1 MHNKILFVILIIS
14 LVIGASTLTR
24 GHQWGDDFAWY
35 ILQAKSIWNG
45 TTNEFIQQS
54 AFTNDQSTT
63 YVGPLAYPWG
73 YPLLLIPS
81 YVIKGIHPLA
91 LKLPALFFY
100 GGFLACLY
108 LLMKTRLSKAESL
121 LLVSLFAFNPLLLQF
136 LDQILSDIPYLFFST
151 LSLWLITKDGRRS
164 AQQNILIGV
173 SIFLVTFLRA
183 TGILLL
189 VCFLIV
195 EFFKLINHRADW
207 RTVKQILLGSSI
219 VCVSFILLWIASSV
233 LFPGGGGSYL
243 SQYAGLSVDKIR
255 NSIAAYF
262 NVYSLFFGQAAGWRY
277 LYYAL
282 VVFFLI
288 GAGTR
293 WREDLFFLLF
303 FVLWM
308 VVHIAYPYWQG
319 PRYIFPLLP
328 IFIYFTFQGMKFV
341 IQKLPEKHA
350 QIGYNTLY
358 GFWSLITIIFLFN
371 SGLNAYIN
379 LQHDRAINGPFDQY
393 SNEVY
398 KYIRENT
405 PANSV
410 IIFFKPRVMVLMTD
424 HPTIMSTECDRMLK
438 GDYLV
443 LSRKVGRNQQIPPEE
458 IDSCHLP
465 LDEVLKNSRFVVYQV
480 QK

>member
-1 MHNKILFVILIIS
+1 MHNKILFVILFIS

-45 TTNEFIQQS
+45 NTDEFIQQS

-73 YPLLLIPS
+73 YPLILIPS
-81 YVIKGIHPLA
+81 YAIKGIHPLA
-91 LKLPALFFY
+91 LKIPALFFY
-100 GGFLACLY
+100 AGFLVCLY
-108 LLMKTRLSKAESL
+108 LLMKARLSHVESL
-121 LLVSLFAFNPLLLQF
+121 ILVSLFAFNPLLLQF

-151 LSLWLITKDGRRS
+151 LSLWLVTKEGRHS
-164 AQQNILIGV
+164 TQQNILIGV

-189 VCFLIV
+189 GCFLIV
-195 EFFKLINHRADW
+195 EFFKLINHRTDW
-207 RTVKQILLGSSI
+207 GTIKQILLGSSI
-219 VCVSFILLWIASSV
+219 VCVSFISLWIASSI
-233 LFPGGGGSYL
+233 LFPDGGGSYL
-243 SQYAGLSVDKIR
+243 SQYAELSVDKIR

-262 NVYSLFFGQAAGWRY
+262 NVYSLFFGEAAGWRY

-293 WREDLFFLLF
+293 WREELFFLLF

-308 VVHIAYPYWQG
+308 IVHIAYPYWQG

-328 IFIYFTFQGMKFV
+328 IFIYFAFQGMKFV
-341 IQKLPEKHA
+341 IQKLPEKYT
-350 QIGYNTLY
+350 QIGYRTLY
-358 GFWSLITIIFLFN
+358 GFWSLMTIVFLFN
-371 SGLNAYIN
+371 SSLNAYIN

-393 SNEVY
+393 SKEVY
-398 KYIRENT
+398 KYITENT
-405 PANSV
+405 PANSI

-438 GDYLV
+438 GDVLV
-443 LSRKVGRNQQIPPEE
+443 LSRKIGRNQQIPPEE
-458 IDSCHLP
+458 IDACHLP
-465 LDEVLKNSRFVVYQV
+465 LNEVLKNSRFIVYEI

>member
-1 MHNKILFVILIIS
+1 MRMKFIFVIIIVSLI
-14 LVIGASTLTR
+14 LGASTLTR

-73 YPLLLIPS
+73 YPLILVPS
-81 YVIKGIHPLA
+81 YAIKGIHPLA
-91 LKLPALFFY
+91 LKIPTLFFY
-100 GGFLACLY
+100 AGFLVCLY
-108 LLMKTRLSKAESL
+108 LLMKARLSQAESL

-151 LSLWLITKDGRRS
+151 LSLWLITKEGRRRS
-164 AQQNILIGV
+164 QQNILIGV

-189 VCFLIV
+189 GCFLIV
-195 EFFKLINHRADW
+195 ECFKLINHRRDW
-207 RTVKQILLGSSI
+207 ETAKQIILDSSV
-219 VCVSFILLWIASSV
+219 VCVSFLLLWIANSV
-233 LFPGGGGSYL
+233 LFPGSGDSYL
-243 SQYAGLSVDKIR
+243 SQYAGLSVDKVR

-262 NVYSLFFGQAAGWRY
+262 NVYSLFFGEATGWRY
-277 LYYAL
+277 LYCIL

-288 GAGTR
+288 GAWTR
-293 WREDLFFLLF
+293 WKEQLFFLLF

-308 VVHIAYPYWQG
+308 IVHIAYPYWQG
-319 PRYIFPLLP
+319 PRYIFPILP
-328 IFIYFTFQGMKFV
+328 IFIYFAFQGMKFV
-341 IQKLPEKHA
+341 IQKLPEKDT
-350 QIGYNTLY
+350 QIGYRTFY
-358 GFWSLITIIFLFN
+358 GFWSLITIVFLFN

-393 SNEVY
+393 SNQVY
-398 KYIRENT
+398 KYIREDT

-424 HPTIMSTECDRMLK
+424 HRTIMSTECDRMLK

-458 IDSCHLP
+458 IDTCHLP
-465 LDEVLKNSRFVVYQV
+465 LDEVLKNNRFVVYEI

>member
-1 MHNKILFVILIIS
+1 MHIKFLFVIIIIS
-14 LVIGASTLTR
+14 LILGASTLTR

-45 TTNEFIQQS
+45 TTDEFIQQS
-54 AFTNDQSTT
+54 AFTNAQSTT

-73 YPLLLIPS
+73 YPLILIPS
-81 YVIKGIHPLA
+81 YAIKGIHPLA
-91 LKLPALFFY
+91 LKLPALLFY
-100 GGFLACLY
+100 AGFLVCLY
-108 LLMKTRLSKAESL
+108 LLMKARLSHTESL
-121 LLVSLFAFNPLLLQF
+121 LLVSLFAFNPVLIQF

-151 LSLWLITKDGRRS
+151 LSLWLITKEDKRS
-164 AQQNILIGV
+164 VQQNILIGV

-189 VCFLIV
+189 GCFLIV
-195 EFFKLINHRADW
+195 EFFKLINHRRDW
-207 RTVKQILLGSSI
+207 GAVRQIILDSSV
-219 VCVSFILLWIASSV
+219 VCVSFILLWIANSI
-233 LFPGGGGSYL
+233 LFPAGGDSYL
-243 SQYAGLSVDKIR
+243 SQYAGLSVDKVR

-262 NVYSLFFGQAAGWRY
+262 NVYSLFFGEATGWRY
-277 LYYAL
+277 LYYVL

-288 GAGTR
+288 GTWTR
-293 WREDLFFLLF
+293 WKEELYFLLF

-308 VVHIAYPYWQG
+308 IVHIAYPYWQG

-341 IQKLPEKHA
+341 IQKLPEKYP
-350 QIGYNTLY
+350 QIGYRILY

-371 SGLNAYIN
+371 SSLNAYIN

-398 KYIRENT
+398 KYIREDT

-438 GDYLV
+438 GNVLV
-443 LSRKVGRNQQIPPEE
+443 LNRKVGRNQQIPPEE
-458 IDSCHLP
+458 IEACHLP
-465 LDEVLKNSRFVVYQV
+465 LNEVLKNSRFIVYEI

>member
-1 MHNKILFVILIIS
+1 MHNKILFVIVIIS

-35 ILQAKSIWNG
+35 ILQAKSVWNG

-108 LLMKTRLSKAESL
+108 LLMKTRLSQAESL

-151 LSLWLITKDGRRS
+151 LSLWLIIKDGSRS
-164 AQQNILIGV
+164 AQQNMLIGV

-189 VCFLIV
+189 VCFLMV

-207 RTVKQILLGSSI
+207 GIFKQILLCSSI
-219 VCVSFILLWIASSV
+219 VCVSFISLWIASSV
-233 LFPGGGGSYL
+233 LFPGGGDSYL
-243 SQYAGLSVDKIR
+243 SQYAGLSADKIR

-262 NVYSLFFGQAAGWRY
+262 NVYHLFFGQAAAWRY
-277 LYYAL
+277 LYYVL

-288 GAGTR
+288 GAWTR
-293 WREDLFFLLF
+293 WKEELFFLLF

-308 VVHIAYPYWQG
+308 IVHIAYPYWQG

-341 IQKLPEKHA
+341 IQKLPEKYT
-350 QIGYNTLY
+350 QIGNRTLY
-358 GFWSLITIIFLFN
+358 GFWSLLTIVFLFN
-371 SGLNAYIN
+371 SCLNAYVN

-424 HPTIMSTECDRMLK
+424 HRTIMSTECSRMLK

-458 IDSCHLP
+458 IGACHLP

>member
-1 MHNKILFVILIIS
+1 MRIKFLFVIIIIS
-14 LVIGASTLTR
+14 LILGASTLTR

-45 TTNEFIQQS
+45 TTNEFVQQS

-73 YPLLLIPS
+73 YPLILIPS
-81 YVIKGIHPLA
+81 YAIKGIHPLA

-100 GGFLACLY
+100 AGFLVCLY
-108 LLMKTRLSKAESL
+108 LLMKARLSQAESL

-151 LSLWLITKDGRRS
+151 LSLWLITKEGKRS

-189 VCFLIV
+189 GCFLMV
-195 EFFKLINHRADW
+195 EFLKLLTNRSDGKV
-207 RTVKQILLGSSI
+207 VKQIILDSLI
-219 VCVSFILLWIASSV
+219 VCVSFISLWIANSL
-233 LFPGGGGSYL
+233 LFPGGGDSYL
-243 SQYAGLSVDKIR
+243 SQYAGLSLEKVR
-255 NSIAAYF
+255 NSVVAYF
-262 NVYSLFFGQAAGWRY
+262 NAYRLFFGETAGWRY
-277 LYYAL
+277 LYYVL

-288 GAGTR
+288 GAWTR
-293 WREDLFFLLF
+293 WKEELFFILF
-303 FVLWM
+303 FGVWM
-308 VVHIAYPYWQG
+308 IVHIAYPYWQG

-341 IQKLPEKHA
+341 IQKLPEKYT
-350 QIGYNTLY
+350 QIGYRTLY
-358 GFWSLITIIFLFN
+358 GFWSLMTIVFLFN
-371 SGLNAYIN
+371 SSLNAYVN

-393 SNEVY
+393 SKEVY
-398 KYIRENT
+398 KYITENT

-424 HPTIMSTECDRMLK
+424 HSTIMSTECDRMLK
-438 GDYLV
+438 GDVLV
-443 LSRKVGRNQQIPPEE
+443 LSRKIGRNQQIPPEE
-458 IDSCHLP
+458 IGACHLP
-465 LDEVLKNSRFVVYQV
+465 LNEVLKNSRFIVYEI

>member
-1 MHNKILFVILIIS
+1 MRIKFLFVIIIVSLI
-14 LVIGASTLTR
+14 LGASTLTR

-35 ILQAKSIWNG
+35 ILQAKSIWAG

-73 YPLLLIPS
+73 YPLILIPS
-81 YVIKGIHPLA
+81 YAIKGVHPLA

-100 GGFLACLY
+100 AGFLVCLY
-108 LLMKTRLSKAESL
+108 LLMKARLSQAESL

-151 LSLWLITKDGRRS
+151 LSLWLITKEGKHS

-173 SIFLVTFLRA
+173 SISLVTFLRA

-189 VCFLIV
+189 GCFLMV
-195 EFFKLINHRADW
+195 EFFKLLTNRSDGKV
-207 RTVKQILLGSSI
+207 VKQIILDSSV
-219 VCVSFILLWIASSV
+219 VCVSFILLWIANSL
-233 LFPGGGGSYL
+233 LFPGGGDSYL
-243 SQYAGLSVDKIR
+243 SQYAGLTVDKVR

-262 NVYSLFFGQAAGWRY
+262 NVYSLFFGEAAGWRY
-277 LYYAL
+277 LYYVL
-282 VVFFLI
+282 IVFFLI
-288 GAGTR
+288 GAWTR
-293 WREDLFFLLF
+293 WKEELFFILF
-303 FVLWM
+303 FGVWM
-308 VVHIAYPYWQG
+308 IVHIAYPYWQG

-341 IQKLPEKHA
+341 IQKLPEKYT
-350 QIGYNTLY
+350 QIGYRTLY
-358 GFWSLITIIFLFN
+358 GFWSLMTIVFLFN
-371 SGLNAYIN
+371 SSLNAYIN
-379 LQHDRAINGPFDQY
+379 LQHGRAINGPFDQY
-393 SNEVY
+393 SKEVY
-398 KYIRENT
+398 KYITENT

-424 HPTIMSTECDRMLK
+424 HPTLMSTECDRILK
-438 GDYLV
+438 GDVLV
-443 LSRKVGRNQQIPPEE
+443 LSRKIGRNQQIPPEE
-458 IDSCHLP
+458 IDACQLP
-465 LDEVLKNSRFVVYQV
+465 LNEVLKNSRFIVYEI

>member
-35 ILQAKSIWNG
+35 ILQAKSVWNG

-100 GGFLACLY
+100 GGFLVCLY
-108 LLMKTRLSKAESL
+108 LLMKTRLSQAESL

-151 LSLWLITKDGRRS
+151 LSLWLITKDGSRS

-195 EFFKLINHRADW
+195 EFFKLINQRADW
-207 RTVKQILLGSSI
+207 GTVKQILLGSSI

-424 HPTIMSTECDRMLK
+424 HRTIMSTECSRMLK